1 MTMLFRSTLTLF
13 LLTLALPATADD
25 TGQKRIA
32 ITFDDAPRSA
42 GPYQDAA
49 RRTTAL
55 IDALASGGV
64 DGAMFFATTRNL
76 EQQAE
81 EGEDRL
87 KRYVQAGH
95 VLANHSHAHGSANR
109 MAAEDFLADVEFARD
124 RLAVFPGNT
133 AYFRFPFLNEGDTP
147 EKRDAI
153 RAGLDAL
160 GLEQGYV
167 TVDNYDW
174 YLQALFDEAV
184 SAGHVVDLDAWRA
197 IYVEVLLAAA
207 EHYDRIA
214 VDTLGRSPAHVL
226 LLHENDLAALFID
239 DLAAALRA
247 AGWTIVP
254 ALEAYADPIAAHAPD
269 TMLLGQGRVA
279 ALAAVNGVPGRDL
292 RHHWEDE
299 EELRALLARRGIAG
313 FAPADPPG

>member
-1 MTMLFRSTLTLF
+1 MVGRS
-13 LLTLALPATADD
+13 APSVQPDNIRSGPASTRSD
-25 TGQKRIA
+25 RPRVA

-147 EKRDAI
+147 EK
-153 RAGLDAL
+153 
-160 GLEQGYV
+160 
-167 TVDNYDW
+167 VDYERT
-174 YLQALFDEAV
+174 A
-184 SAGHVVDLDAWRA
+184 
-197 IYVEVLLAAA
+197 
-207 EHYDRIA
+207 
-214 VDTLGRSPAHVL
+214 
-226 LLHENDLAALFID
+226 
-239 DLAAALRA
+239 
-247 AGWTIVP
+247 
-254 ALEAYADPIAAHAPD
+254 
-269 TMLLGQGRVA
+269 
-279 ALAAVNGVPGRDL
+279 
-292 RHHWEDE
+292 
-299 EELRALLARRGIAG
+299 
-313 FAPADPPG
+313 